1 MEEKKKIVAVLLTR
15 YSDRMSDVLYYIN
28 GRGFTHAAI
37 ALDDENE
44 YFYSFNIKGFRRE
57 YPKRHKNR
65 SKNSVIIKLEVSEEC
80 FERMKRRIEA
90 MERIK
95 DKLHYSLIGL
105 MFCCLHIPFKL
116 RNHYFCSQFVAE
128 VLKLSDRIVLSK
140 DNSLY
145 LPNSLL
151 DELCKQSCLNE
162 IVYDPI

>member
-1 MEEKKKIVAVLLTR
+1 MKEKKKIVAVLLTR

-57 YPKRHKNR
+57 YPKGHKNR

-90 MERIK
+90 MERI
-95 DKLHYSLIGL
+95 
-105 MFCCLHIPFKL
+105 
-116 RNHYFCSQFVAE
+116 Q
-128 VLKLSDRIVLSK
+128 
-140 DNSLY
+140 
-145 LPNSLL
+145 
-151 DELCKQSCLNE
+151 
-162 IVYDPI
+162 